1 MAKINVLPK
10 EVYQLIAAGEVVER
24 PSSIVKEMLENSIDA
39 GAKSVT
45 VEIKNGGSSYIRI
58 TDDGCGIEKA
68 DVPKVFISH
77 ATSKIE
83 FKHDLDAIS
92 TLGFRG
98 EAMSSVCAVAK
109 VELITKSKS
118 EQVGSRYVIHGGEEV
133 SFDDAGCPDGTT
145 IVVRDIFYNVP
156 ARMKFLKKDVTEGN
170 SVAGIVDRVALSHP
184 EISFRFIRD
193 GKQVLFTNGNGSLSD
208 AVYCV
213 FGAEFHK
220 TLIPVEYNYSSMR
233 ITGLVSNPLFPR
245 KSRSMQYF
253 FINSRMVKSKTMM
266 AALEQAYKNNI
277 MVGKF
282 PACILNLELNTSL
295 VDVNVHPAKTEVRFT
310 NEKPI
315 FEIVYYAVK
324 SAVESNRDVKHAVLN
339 STKTYTKE
347 DFAVK
352 KEQPKQFRFNVLNR
366 ENNESADAVASSFKV
381 NFSNESSANNEKEEA
396 KVQQKILPKSKIA
409 DVSVECDDTENEN
422 NNALYSNFK
431 FKENK
436 GNFEYIK
443 EDEKTTIANENDL
456 NTEKEKISFSSE
468 NVSKTD
474 KSETPSLTVD
484 DEPPEIKV
492 IGEAFKTYII
502 AEVGGE
508 LLFID
513 KHAAHERIN
522 YEKLKA
528 NDGVYPQVLLTP
540 VTVKL
545 SKEEYTAIIDNIDA
559 LEKTGFAVED
569 FGNYT
574 VIVRECPSLVANE
587 DIADL
592 IVETASKLLD
602 KKTDILPDKI
612 DWIYHSTAC
621 RSAVKAGNFTSRF
634 EMEKFV
640 KNLLAMPNIRF
651 CPHGRPVFIKFT
663 KYEIEKLFGRIQ

>member
-24 PSSIVKEMLENSIDA
+24 PSSIVKEMIENSIDA
-39 GAKSVT
+39 GSKSVT

-109 VELITKSKS
+109 VELISKS
-118 EQVGSRYVIHGGEEV
+118 RNEKVGSRYVIHGGEEI

-170 SVAGIVDRVALSHP
+170 SVAGIVDRMALSHP

-233 ITGLVSNPLFPR
+233 LTGLVSNPLFPR

-253 FINSRMVKSKTMM
+253 FINSRTVKSKTMM

-282 PACILNLELNTSL
+282 PACILNIELNTSL

-324 SAVESNRDVKHAVLN
+324 SAIENNRDVKHAVF
-339 STKTYTKE
+339 SSSKTYTKG
-347 DFAVK
+347 DFEVK
-352 KEQPKQFRFNVLNR
+352 KEQPKQFRFNVVNKDS
-366 ENNESADAVASSFKV
+366 EEKSDFVASSFNL
-381 NFSNESSANNEKEEA
+381 NFSSENSQKNNEI
-396 KVQQKILPKSKIA
+396 KIEKNPLPKSKTVNISIEKDDEEDKSTQYRSLKFDRKA
-409 DVSVECDDTENEN
+409 EEKIEYTQNSKQTVKNDELSYGTKKSV
-422 NNALYSNFK
+422 
-431 FKENK
+431 
-436 GNFEYIK
+436 
-443 EDEKTTIANENDL
+443 DL
-456 NTEKEKISFSSE
+456 TEKKI
-468 NVSKTD
+468 
-474 KSETPSLTVD
+474 PSLTT
-484 DEPPEIKV
+484 DEELPEIKV

-513 KHAAHERIN
+513 KHAAHERMN
-522 YEKLKA
+522 YEKLKSS
-528 NDGVYPQVLLTP
+528 DGVYPQVLLTP

-545 SKEEYTAIIDNIDA
+545 SKEEYTAVINNIDA
-559 LEKTGFAVED
+559 LTKTGFSVED

-574 VIVRECPSLVANE
+574 VIIRECPSLVANE
-587 DIADL
+587 DISDL
-592 IVETASKLLD
+592 IVEIAGKLLD
-602 KKTDILPDKI
+602 KKTDILPDKME
-612 DWIYHSTAC
+612 WIYHSTAC
-621 RSAVKAGNFTSRF
+621 RSAVKAGDFTSRF
-634 EMEKFV
+634 EMERFV
-640 KNLLAMPNIRF
+640 KKLLNMPNIRF